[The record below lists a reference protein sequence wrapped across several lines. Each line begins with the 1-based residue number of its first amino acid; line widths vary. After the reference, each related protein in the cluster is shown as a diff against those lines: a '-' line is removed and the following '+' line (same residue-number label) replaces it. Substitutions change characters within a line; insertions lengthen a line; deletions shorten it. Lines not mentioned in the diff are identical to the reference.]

1 MVETVSAQP
10 LPANTQ
16 GGTAPQALEPGTELR
31 AKVEANLP
39 GGVVRLSSDAKS
51 IDLRVPS
58 PLPVGSNVTLSVSG
72 TRQQPAVVLT
82 PDSSAAKP
90 VTPAPPQNTGQSV
103 ATQPTAA
110 NTQTPASQPAAS
122 GPPPQANPQVP
133 QQTQQPTQQL
143 PQQPAQQTGQQLP
156 QQAPPPTGQPSG
168 QPQPVQPT
176 LPRPAPVLAQFLQA
190 TGVLP
195 QSTQPGGAVQPQ
207 LPGQILTQPAAPGQP
222 AVPNQAQVPGQLPAS
237 AVLPQ
242 PGQPAPPS
250 GSGQAPLPAQG
261 AGTGGPIAGAPIIS
275 TGQGTVV
282 PPLPSGGPAPGT
294 PGAPVSAQSGP
305 QTTVSVPSGTGGP
318 TPSQGAGGPLPGGLV
333 SGTQVSGQQVSGPQ
347 ASGPLQA
354 GATSPTQVPPGGS
367 MLAAAP
373 AGTPLPAAGATPLQ
387 SPGTGPIPT
396 APVTPQTGQPLP
408 AGLPAG
414 APTGTGAPGVPPA
427 SGQPATGQAIQQT
440 GAFPAS
446 VTSASGQTP
455 PAQGAPGAA
464 PGAQASVAPP
474 ASALPPQ
481 GAPPGGVIS
490 QTVSVAG
497 QGAAVGAAAVPPSA
511 AGGPQSAL
519 QPGGQA
525 LPQPAVNQTVVT
537 ARPSSTPAAGTAG
550 QNANVQAGPPPPV
563 SASVQSQAQAYV
575 SAKPG
580 MATPGQPASASQG
593 SRSAASTP
601 VQQAAAALRQPLA
614 EQQASLGNLFAQI
627 GSLMSAQ
634 AAGKA
639 SVPDAVQKAMQ
650 QILGLRLNS
659 GQQITG
665 QSLQQAVRLSGQGGE
680 GRLPLPAGAQQSPV
694 PDLKTA
700 LLAFRGLLQS
710 LGAEPAVRFPAR
722 QPAPASRSSGPQ
734 GQAPQT
740 SSGYWAG
747 SAPQNLQSLL
757 QETDA
762 ALARMRLTQLT
773 NAGLAGDDGPQAA
786 AAKPMDTVLELPLAL
801 GQDTAVMQM
810 QIGRDGG
817 GNSADEDE
825 EPAWRLRFAL
835 DLTATGPL
843 EAAVSLRGGG
853 TYISLWVDRKETLDL
868 LAGLQETMEAAFAD
882 AGLDLQELRFIRGLP
897 PKTAAKYGALINRQS

>member
-122 GPPPQANPQVP
+122 APPPQANPQVP

-143 PQQPAQQTGQQLP
+143 PQQ
-156 QQAPPPTGQPSG
+156 APPPTGQPAG
-168 QPQPVQPT
+168 QPQPSQQPAGQPT

-195 QSTQPGGAVQPQ
+195 QPAQPGGAVQPQ
-207 LPGQILTQPAAPGQP
+207 LPGQVLTQPAAPGQP

-237 AVLPQ
+237 AVPS
-242 PGQPAPPS
+242 QPAQPASPS

-261 AGTGGPIAGAPIIS
+261 AGTGGPVAGAPIIS

-318 TPSQGAGGPLPGGLV
+318 IPSQRAGGPLPGGLV

-347 ASGPLQA
+347 VSGPLQA
-354 GATSPTQVPPGGS
+354 GATSPAQVPAGGS
-367 MLAAAP
+367 TPAGAP
-373 AGTPLPAAGATPLQ
+373 AVTPALATGGAPLQ

-396 APVTPQTGQPLP
+396 APVTPQTGQPVP
-408 AGLPAG
+408 AGLQAG
-414 APTGTGAPGVPPA
+414 ALTGTGAPGVPPT
-427 SGQPATGQAIQQT
+427 SGQPAAGQAVPQT
-440 GAFPAS
+440 GAFPTS
-446 VTSASGQTP
+446 VTLASGQTL

-464 PGAQASVAPP
+464 AGAQASVAPP
-474 ASALPPQ
+474 VSALPPQ
-481 GAPPGGVIS
+481 GAPQGGVIS
-490 QTVSVAG
+490 QTVSTAG
-497 QGAAVGAAAVPPSA
+497 QGGAVGTGTVPPPA
-511 AGGPQSAL
+511 AGGPQGVV

-525 LPQPAVNQTVVT
+525 LPQPAVNQTVVAPQST
-537 ARPSSTPAAGTAG
+537 STPAYGTAAH
-550 QNANVQAGPPPPV
+550 NANVQAAPPPPV
-563 SASVQSQAQAYV
+563 SASAQSQAQAYV

-580 MATPGQPASASQG
+580 MATPGQPAIASQG
-593 SRSAASTP
+593 SGPAASTP

-680 GRLPLPAGAQQSPV
+680 GRLPLPTGAQQSPV

-710 LGAEPAVRFPAR
+710 LGAEPAVRFPVR

-868 LAGLQETMEAAFAD
+868 LSGLQETMEAAFAD

>member
-16 GGTAPQALEPGTELR
+16 GGAAPQALEPGTELR

-39 GGVVRLSSDAKS
+39 GGVVRLSSDARS

-58 PLPVGSNVTLSVSG
+58 PLPVGSSVTLSVSG

-90 VTPAPPQNTGQSV
+90 ATPTPPQNTGQTV
-103 ATQPTAA
+103 APQPAAPNPQTPATQPVTSA
-110 NTQTPASQPAAS
+110 
-122 GPPPQANPQVP
+122 PPPQANPQGSP
-133 QQTQQPTQQL
+133 Q

-156 QQAPPPTGQPSG
+156 QQASPPTGQPAG

-176 LPRPAPVLAQFLQA
+176 LPRPAPVLAQFLQS

-195 QSTQPGGAVQPQ
+195 QSAQPGGAVQPQ
-207 LPGQILTQPAAPGQP
+207 LPGQILTQPAVLGQP
-222 AVPNQAQVPGQLPAS
+222 AVPNQAQVAGQLPAGS
-237 AVLPQ
+237 VLPQ
-242 PGQPAPPS
+242 PGQPATPS

-261 AGTGGPIAGAPIIS
+261 AATGGPVAGAPIIS

-305 QTTVSVPSGTGGP
+305 QTTVALPSGAGGP
-318 TPSQGAGGPLPGGLV
+318 IPSQGASAPLSGGLV
-333 SGTQVSGQQVSGPQ
+333 SGAQVSGQQVPGPQ

-354 GATSPTQVPPGGS
+354 GATSPTQVPAGGS
-367 MLAAAP
+367 TP
-373 AGTPLPAAGATPLQ
+373 AGAPVVTPLPAAGGAPLQ

-414 APTGTGAPGVPPA
+414 APTTIGAPGVPPVL
-427 SGQPATGQAIQQT
+427 GQPAAGQAIPQT

-446 VTSASGQTP
+446 VTSASGQTL
-455 PAQGAPGAA
+455 PAQAA
-464 PGAQASVAPP
+464 TAAAGAQASVAPQ

-490 QTVSVAG
+490 QTVSAAG
-497 QGAAVGAAAVPPSA
+497 QGGAVGTGAVPPPA
-511 AGGPQSAL
+511 AGGPQGAV

-525 LPQPAVNQTVVT
+525 GPQPAVNQTVVT
-537 ARPSSTPAAGTAG
+537 AQPSSTPAAGTAG
-550 QNANVQAGPPPPV
+550 QNANVQAGPPPPI
-563 SASVQSQAQAYV
+563 SASAQSQAQAYV

-580 MATPGQPASASQG
+580 MATLGQPASASQG
-593 SRSAASTP
+593 GGPAASTP

-614 EQQASLGNLFAQI
+614 EQQASLGNIFAQI

-659 GQQITG
+659 GQPVTG

-680 GRLPLPAGAQQSPV
+680 GRLPLPTGAQQSLV

-722 QPAPASRSSGPQ
+722 QPTPASRSSGPQ

-868 LAGLQETMEAAFAD
+868 LSGLQETMEAAFAD

>member
-16 GGTAPQALEPGTELR
+16 GGTAPQALQPGTELR

-90 VTPAPPQNTGQSV
+90 ATPTPPQNIGQSA

-110 NTQTPASQPAAS
+110 SPQTPATQPAAS
-122 GPPPQANPQVP
+122 APPPQANTQGSPQ
-133 QQTQQPTQQL
+133 

-156 QQAPPPTGQPSG
+156 QQAPPPTGQPAG
-168 QPQPVQPT
+168 QPQPSQQPAGQPT

-195 QSTQPGGAVQPQ
+195 QPAQPGGAVQPQ

-222 AVPNQAQVPGQLPAS
+222 AVPNQAQVSGQLPAGT
-237 AVLPQ
+237 VP
-242 PGQPAPPS
+242 PQPAPPS

-261 AGTGGPIAGAPIIS
+261 AGTGGPVAGAPIIS
-275 TGQGTVV
+275 TAQGTVV
-282 PPLPSGGPAPGT
+282 PALPSGGPAPGT

-305 QTTVSVPSGTGGP
+305 QTTVSVPSGTGGQI
-318 TPSQGAGGPLPGGLV
+318 PSQGAGGPLPGGLV

-367 MLAAAP
+367 TLAAAQ
-373 AGTPLPAAGATPLQ
+373 AGTPLPAAGGAPLQ

-414 APTGTGAPGVPPA
+414 APTTIGAPGVPPT
-427 SGQPATGQAIQQT
+427 SGQPAASQAVPQT
-440 GAFPAS
+440 GAFPTS
-446 VTSASGQTP
+446 VTLASGQTL

-464 PGAQASVAPP
+464 AGAQASVAPP
-474 ASALPPQ
+474 VSALPPQ
-481 GAPPGGVIS
+481 GAPKGGVIS
-490 QTVSVAG
+490 QTVSTAG
-497 QGAAVGAAAVPPSA
+497 QGGAVGTGAVPPPA
-511 AGGPQSAL
+511 AGGPQVAVQS
-519 QPGGQA
+519 GGQA

-537 ARPSSTPAAGTAG
+537 ARPSSTPAAGTPA
-550 QNANVQAGPPPPV
+550 QSANVQAGPSPPV
-563 SASVQSQAQAYV
+563 SASAQSQAQAYV

-580 MATPGQPASASQG
+580 MATPGQTAIASQG
-593 SRSAASTP
+593 GGSAASTP

-665 QSLQQAVRLSGQGGE
+665 QALQQAVRLSGQGGE

-700 LLAFRGLLQS
+700 LLVFRGLLQS

-817 GNSADEDE
+817 GNSADEND

-868 LAGLQETMEAAFAD
+868 LSGLQETMEAAFAD

>member
-16 GGTAPQALEPGTELR
+16 GGAAPQALEPGTELR

-39 GGVVRLSSDAKS
+39 GGVVRLSADAKS

-82 PDSSAAKP
+82 HDSNAAKP
-90 VTPAPPQNTGQSV
+90 ATPTPPQNTGQSV

-122 GPPPQANPQVP
+122 APPPQANPQVP

-168 QPQPVQPT
+168 QPQPVQPS

-195 QSTQPGGAVQPQ
+195 QPAQPGGAVQPQ
-207 LPGQILTQPAAPGQP
+207 LPGQILTQPAAPSQLS
-222 AVPNQAQVPGQLPAS
+222 VHNQAQVPGQLPAS
-237 AVLPQ
+237 AVPSQ
-242 PGQPAPPS
+242 PAQPAPPS

-261 AGTGGPIAGAPIIS
+261 AGAGGPVAGAPIIS

-305 QTTVSVPSGTGGP
+305 QTTVSVPSAAGGP
-318 TPSQGAGGPLPGGLV
+318 IPSQGASAPLPGGPV

-354 GATSPTQVPPGGS
+354 GATSPAQVPAGGS
-367 MLAAAP
+367 TP
-373 AGTPLPAAGATPLQ
+373 AGAPVVTPALATGGAPLQ

-396 APVTPQTGQPLP
+396 APVTQQTGRPSP

-414 APTGTGAPGVPPA
+414 VPTGTGAPGVPPA
-427 SGQPATGQAIQQT
+427 SGQPAAGQAIPQT
-440 GAFPAS
+440 GASPTS
-446 VTSASGQTP
+446 VTSASGQAP

-464 PGAQASVAPP
+464 PGAQAGVSTQ
-474 ASALPPQ
+474 ASALSPQ

-490 QTVSVAG
+490 QTVSTAG
-497 QGAAVGAAAVPPSA
+497 QGAAVGTGAVPPPI
-511 AGGPQSAL
+511 AGGPQGAV

-525 LPQPAVNQTVVT
+525 LPQPAVNQTVV
-537 ARPSSTPAAGTAG
+537 APQSTSTSAYGTAAH
-550 QNANVQAGPPPPV
+550 NANVQAGPPPPV
-563 SASVQSQAQAYV
+563 SASAQSQAQAYV

-580 MATPGQPASASQG
+580 MATPGQPAIASQG
-593 SRSAASTP
+593 SGPAASTP

-665 QSLQQAVRLSGQGGE
+665 QSLQQTVRLSGQGGE
-680 GRLPLPAGAQQSPV
+680 GRLPLPTGAQQSPV

-868 LAGLQETMEAAFAD
+868 LSGLQETMEAAFAD